1 MVLPCSLVD
10 SSTVTPIAFR
20 QNIHHEFTPQIEP
33 FRHPWL
39 CPLGRDWRTR
49 RAGLA
54 CADRSE
60 VDPHLVGSG
69 GGNRCAQGR
78 PLSHRQASCGWPR
91 GSYRHIRG
99 QSPAQAD
106 LSGRSGNAEQRQRR
120 RRRFPAGRSQGRRHG
135 IAPGAGIRRVRFQ
148 GMGQGLCA
156 HAHDLGAV
164 SGAHQGRAR
173 KPAPTQEAAAGAEG
187 SAASWAGLLK
197 RLSLDRGRGG
207 ITPRNGGSMLGFL
220 FRGVI
225 VAVGLWVASVWVRGV
240 GIDGP
245 STLILAGLLLGIVNS
260 IVRPIAIVL
269 TLPMT
274 IATLGLFLLVINAGM
289 VALVAWMLPGMHI
302 AGFWSAFWTAVIVS
316 LVSIVGSWFIGPK
329 GKFEVIVKRR

>member
-1 MVLPCSLVD
+1 
-10 SSTVTPIAFR
+10 
-20 QNIHHEFTPQIEP
+20 
-33 FRHPWL
+33 
-39 CPLGRDWRTR
+39 
-49 RAGLA
+49 
-54 CADRSE
+54 
-60 VDPHLVGSG
+60 
-69 GGNRCAQGR
+69 
-78 PLSHRQASCGWPR
+78 
-91 GSYRHIRG
+91 
-99 QSPAQAD
+99 
-106 LSGRSGNAEQRQRR
+106 
-120 RRRFPAGRSQGRRHG
+120 
-135 IAPGAGIRRVRFQ
+135 
-148 GMGQGLCA
+148 
-156 HAHDLGAV
+156 
-164 SGAHQGRAR
+164 
-173 KPAPTQEAAAGAEG
+173 
-187 SAASWAGLLK
+187 
-197 RLSLDRGRGG
+197 
-207 ITPRNGGSMLGFL
+207 MLGFV

-302 AGFWSAFWTAVIVS
+302 AGFWSAFWAAVIVS